1 MTYRSRKTSYEVVST
16 IISTGV
22 NDCYLARPE
31 GASDG
36 REYTLVVI
44 KDHETVKTLME
55 IYSTFRN
62 PDRGLLTE
70 SFSSGQT
77 YVLVFPY
84 RQERPLDEFFVGEAY
99 TLTRCEDICTN
110 LILDCISCGL
120 PYPLLYLILKQRLI
134 NLAKDDSVF
143 FSYSLDLTELDR
155 TKVERDCTVRCAEI
169 LLAVLATKSDQ
180 KNVSYELLSKKS
192 ANSSYSFF
200 TELYRDLRI
209 AATPVKKRNI
219 IVRIKSFFYRNSD
232 RLFGIL
238 FWICLILGIV
248 ALVLLFTH
256 LVWGDVPFLRIF
268 FNSFKK
274 IGTESL
280 VQ

>member
-1 MTYRSRKTSYEVVST
+1 MTYRSRKTSYEVGST

-22 NDCYLARPE
+22 NDCYLARPK

-134 NLAKDDSVF
+134 NLAKDDSVY

-169 LLAVLATKSDQ
+169 LLAVLATNSDQ
-180 KNVSYELLSKKS
+180 NNVSYELLSKKS